1 MLQDDSPPRIEIQDA
16 PDGPVVRLLG
26 AWTAANLTV
35 PAVWAAL
42 TAQLKG
48 LGGGA
53 AKTGKAARAVAGHWR
68 LDEIEKLDYLGAQ
81 VLWQQWDHQW
91 PTALQVTPEQREML
105 EAVEKFTVKLAPAP
119 RASWFEPVRMLGGH
133 LLNLFDH
140 SKGLLQLLGVGQP

>member
-1 MLQDDSPPRIEIQDA
+1 MFQDDSPPRIEIQDA

-26 AWTAANLTV
+26 AWTAANLTI
-35 PAVWAAL
+35 PAVWAGL

-53 AKTGKAARAVAGHWR
+53 AKTGKASGAVAVAGDWR

-91 PTALQVTPEQREML
+91 PAALQVTPEQREML
-105 EAVEKFTVKLAPAP
+105 EAVHRQAGP
-119 RASWFEPVRMLGGH
+119 RAPGFV
-133 LLNLFDH
+133 
-140 SKGLLQLLGVGQP
+140 V

>member
-48 LGGGA
+48 LHGGASA
-53 AKTGKAARAVAGHWR
+53 AKTGKAAGAVAGNWR

-91 PTALQVTPEQREML
+91 PAALQTTPEQREML
-105 EAVEKFTVKLAPAP
+105 EKIKEGEHYDYLAKI
-119 RASWFEPVRMLGGH
+119 
-133 LLNLFDH
+133 
-140 SKGLLQLLGVGQP
+140 SKYL